1 MCLRICQCAYF
12 HVSVFLNV
20 SVRSYLSVQ
29 SEKPQAAQRKTRVK
43 PSCQGNLSNFPQLP
57 CCICIQASKYSPK
70 TFLLYLYP
78 SFRNISTNILAEFE
92 SKHQNPVSSHMLYL
106 YSSSNFHFSIFLA
119 VFVDKMP
126 NHYLNL
132 SLLYFYACLR
142 RMSFI
147 FQSYFGVSSL
157 LFLSLK

>member
-1 MCLRICQCAYF
+1 MHIFICLFVCMCLRICQCAYF

-70 TFLLYLYP
+70 TSLLYLYP
-78 SFRNISTNILAEFE
+78 SFRTISTNILNEFE
-92 SKHQNPVSSHMLYL
+92 SKHQNPLSSY
-106 YSSSNFHFSIFLA
+106 YA
-119 VFVDKMP
+119 VLVFKFRLRLP
-126 NHYLNL
+126 PHYLK
-132 SLLYFYACLR
+132 
-142 RMSFI
+142 I
-147 FQSYFGVSSL
+147 IG
-157 LFLSLK
+157 

>member
-1 MCLRICQCAYF
+1 MYLY
-12 HVSVFLNV
+12 VFLNV

-70 TFLLYLYP
+70 TSLLYLYP

-92 SKHQNPVSSHMLYL
+92 SKHQNPVSSSYAVLVFKFQI
-106 YSSSNFHFSIFLA
+106 SFLHLPCCVCRQDAESLPKFITA
-119 VFVDKMP
+119 VFLCMLETYVLHP
-126 NHYLNL
+126 PII
-132 SLLYFYACLR
+132 LR
-142 RMSFI
+142 SF
-147 FQSYFGVSSL
+147 
-157 LFLSLK
+157 FLTISEFELRP